1 MFASL
6 VVVGVLTPF
15 EVAFLA
21 GRDDFASLDG
31 VALARFWLN
40 RAIDGLF
47 LANMVLQFFVM
58 YPVPNRNA
66 RSVTYVRDL
75 RLIARRY
82 LTRWFLVDL
91 VSIFPFDVIGM
102 VCESTVLEKLR
113 LLQVVRLLRLLRLAR
128 LVQGMRLLRRWQLE
142 FSLSY
147 RRMTQWQLLFIVCV
161 AAHWISCVLG
171 LMGSA
176 WDAPCVLQ
184 EGSVDCNESWLT
196 SMMDTTDEE
205 LAELGPFGSYLVS
218 LHVAASILVHPH
230 AGKPIS
236 SLERAC
242 FIVLMFLGGFIWT
255 RVISCT
261 TAMQTSLDRHSIV
274 YKQTMDDLN
283 SNSKAL
289 GLTPE
294 LRRRLRGFFIAS
306 RDDLRD
312 SSWREL
318 TSRMSPALQSDVA
331 CELHR
336 AWLRRI
342 PYLAGS
348 SKVFILHLAPK
359 IRRETFAQNELFG
372 ENFKLYILRQGLCGM
387 GASNAAQVLRVLQP
401 GAVWGMEHLLLTK
414 WYLLRPNTARA
425 LSFLQVM
432 SLTREDFRQ
441 VCRDHPENREQMR
454 RYFVRYAVTRGI
466 IVYAQQRREQALQRH
481 IPSLV
486 SHESHGAEQYNHHV
500 RRARDELTRKCVG
513 CKGHV
518 DTLEAG
524 EDDDDLDLEQRIPA
538 FLRGS
543 PGRLTPRTAAAAAA
557 VPPILLGRERS
568 SSMGPQNSRHSYL
581 PSIMEP
587 KATPPGLDDGG
598 GELLD
603 APSPVSP
610 GPRKRT
616 KESSECEGA
625 GGSSSA
631 RARRQACGRTSSQP
645 SRLEAVED
653 RLTHR
658 IEAVAQQ
665 VSQLQA
671 SVQLLLAQ
679 GPAHPPTPRSRQS
692 SPAASCATSS
702 RSSSVARGA
711 AENCSGGGSA
721 EELCI
726 AV

>member
-6 VVVGVLTPF
+6 VVVAVLTPF

-21 GRDDFASLDG
+21 SPFEMPLASLDG

-47 LANMVLQFFVM
+47 LADMVLQFFVM

-66 RSVTYVRDL
+66 RSMTYVRDL

-82 LTRWFLVDL
+82 LTGWFLVDL
-91 VSIFPFDVIGM
+91 VSIFPFDVLGT
-102 VCESTVLEKLR
+102 VYESMVLEKLR

-128 LVQGMRLLRRWQLE
+128 LVQSMRLLRRWQLE
-142 FSLSY
+142 MSLSY

-161 AAHWISCVLG
+161 GAHWISCILG

-176 WDAPCVLQ
+176 WDAPCGHQ
-184 EGSVDCNESWLT
+184 EGPVDCKESWFT
-196 SMMDTTDEE
+196 SMMDTTGEE
-205 LAELGPFGSYLVS
+205 LEELGPFGSYLVS

-230 AGKPIS
+230 AGKPTN

-242 FIVLMFLGGFIWT
+242 FIVLIFIGGFIWT
-255 RVISCT
+255 RVISRT

-312 SSWREL
+312 SSWHEL
-318 TSRMSPALQSDVA
+318 TSRMSPALQADVA

-342 PYLAGS
+342 PYLSGA

-387 GASNAAQVLRVLQP
+387 GADNAKPGVLRVLQP

-432 SLTREDFRQ
+432 SLTREDFGQ
-441 VCRDHPENREQMR
+441 VCKDHPENRETLR

-466 IVYAQQRREQALQRH
+466 IVYAQQRRERALQTH
-481 IPSLV
+481 SPSLV

-500 RRARDELTRKCVG
+500 RRARHELTRKLEW
-513 CKGHV
+513 KGHV
-518 DTLEAG
+518 NTLEAG
-524 EDDDDLDLEQRIPA
+524 EDDDDLDFQQRIPSL
-538 FLRGS
+538 LRGCGS
-543 PGRLTPRTAAAAAA
+543 PGRLTPRTGAAAA
-557 VPPILLGRERS
+557 VPPILLGRQRS
-568 SSMGPQNSRHSYL
+568 RSVCPQYSRHSSQTAMMHL

-587 KATPPGLDDGG
+587 KATPPGLDDDG
-598 GELLD
+598 GELLE
-603 APSPVSP
+603 APPPSP
-610 GPRKRT
+610 RRRMA
-616 KESSECEGA
+616 ESSELNVYNLHA
-625 GGSSSA
+625 
-631 RARRQACGRTSSQP
+631 
-645 SRLEAVED
+645 
-653 RLTHR
+653 
-658 IEAVAQQ
+658 
-665 VSQLQA
+665 
-671 SVQLLLAQ
+671 
-679 GPAHPPTPRSRQS
+679 
-692 SPAASCATSS
+692 
-702 RSSSVARGA
+702 
-711 AENCSGGGSA
+711 
-721 EELCI
+721 
-726 AV
+726 